1 MNGAKEA
8 QRDDNKNIN
17 EKTNTITD
25 GCAASMNPQRASTA
39 NELHLIF

>member
-1 MNGAKEA
+1 MEGRETKT
-8 QRDDNKNIN
+8 DNNNNYTTKIQL
-17 EKTNTITD
+17 D